1 MKGRRF
7 HLVGQLEIMLR
18 GNRTESKIS
27 GVEKVFKKAKR
38 LLLVFSFIAISFS
51 LFSCSGQSFSRKE
64 VTEIKIGQTVDAL
77 GPIKLL
83 DSKRFVSAY
92 YETDFKNQEELD
104 EYQTDNAPISVYPY
118 IYFAEGI
125 YEKVGDEYRFWVQ
138 RGVNVEFKNVA
149 NIKKKIISTRE
160 FDNVPTAKDKYFS
173 LAKKD
178 GVYRVN
184 GNQGV
189 FTADQE
195 IPDSIDEFLS
205 QYQYEPEELE

>member
-1 MKGRRF
+1 
-7 HLVGQLEIMLR
+7 MLR

-27 GVEKVFKKAKR
+27 EVEKVFKRSKR
-38 LLLVFSFIAISFS
+38 LLLIFSFIAISFS
-51 LFSCSGQSFSRKE
+51 LFSCSGHSFSRKE
-64 VTEIKIGQTVDAL
+64 VTEIKIGQTYETP
-77 GPIKLL
+77 GPIKIL
-83 DSKRFVSAY
+83 DEKHFVMLHNDA
-92 YETDFKNQEELD
+92 EFDTQEELD

-118 IYFAEGI
+118 IYFAEGV

-149 NIKKKIISTRE
+149 NIKKKIISTLD

-189 FTADQE
+189 FTTYQE
-195 IPDSIDEFLS
+195 IPDSIDEFLA
-205 QYQYEPEELE
+205 QYQYEPEELKR

>member
-1 MKGRRF
+1 
-7 HLVGQLEIMLR
+7 MLR

-27 GVEKVFKKAKR
+27 EVEKVFKKAKR
-38 LLLVFSFIAISFS
+38 LLLIFSFIAISFS
-51 LFSCSGQSFSRKE
+51 LFSCSGHSFSRKE
-64 VTEIKIGQTVDAL
+64 VTEIKIGQTYETP
-77 GPIKLL
+77 GPIKIL
-83 DSKRFVSAY
+83 DEKHFVMLHNDA
-92 YETDFKNQEELD
+92 EFDTQEELD

-118 IYFAEGI
+118 IYFAEGV

-149 NIKKKIISTRE
+149 NIKKKIISTRD

-189 FTADQE
+189 FTTYQE
-195 IPDSIDEFLS
+195 IPDSIDEFLA
-205 QYQYEPEELE
+205 QYQYEPEELKR

>member
-1 MKGRRF
+1 MSQRSWS
-7 HLVGQLEIMLR
+7 EMLR

-27 GVEKVFKKAKR
+27 EVEKVFKKAKR
-38 LLLVFSFIAISFS
+38 LLLIFSFIAISFS
-51 LFSCSGQSFSRKE
+51 LFSCSGHSFSRKE
-64 VTEIKIGQTVDAL
+64 VTEIKIGQTYETP
-77 GPIKLL
+77 GPIKIL
-83 DSKRFVSAY
+83 DEKHFVMLHNDA
-92 YETDFKNQEELD
+92 EFDTQEELD

-118 IYFAEGI
+118 IYFAEGV

-149 NIKKKIISTRE
+149 NIKKKIISTLD

-189 FTADQE
+189 FTTYQE
-195 IPDSIDEFLS
+195 IPDSIDEFLA
-205 QYQYEPEELE
+205 QYQYEPEELKR

>member
-1 MKGRRF
+1 MSQRSWS
-7 HLVGQLEIMLR
+7 EMLR

-27 GVEKVFKKAKR
+27 EVEKVFKKAKR
-38 LLLVFSFIAISFS
+38 LLLIFSFIAISFS
-51 LFSCSGQSFSRKE
+51 LFSCSGHSFSRKE
-64 VTEIKIGQTVDAL
+64 VTEIKIGQTYETP
-77 GPIKLL
+77 GPIKIL
-83 DSKRFVSAY
+83 DEKHFVMLHNDA
-92 YETDFKNQEELD
+92 EFDTQEELD

-118 IYFAEGI
+118 IYFAEGV

-149 NIKKKIISTRE
+149 NIKKKIISTRD

-189 FTADQE
+189 FTTYQE
-195 IPDSIDEFLS
+195 IPDSIDEFLA
-205 QYQYEPEELE
+205 QYQYEPEELKR

>member
-1 MKGRRF
+1 
-7 HLVGQLEIMLR
+7 MLR

-27 GVEKVFKKAKR
+27 EVEKVFKKAKR
-38 LLLVFSFIAISFS
+38 LLLIFSFIAISFS
-51 LFSCSGQSFSRKE
+51 LFSCSGHSFSRKE
-64 VTEIKIGQTVDAL
+64 VTEIKIGQTYETP
-77 GPIKLL
+77 GPIKIL
-83 DSKRFVSAY
+83 DEKHFVMLHNDA
-92 YETDFKNQEELD
+92 EFDTQEELD

-118 IYFAEGI
+118 IYFAEGV

-149 NIKKKIISTRE
+149 NIKKKIISTLD

-189 FTADQE
+189 FTTYQE
-195 IPDSIDEFLS
+195 IPDSIDEFLA
-205 QYQYEPEELE
+205 QYQYEPDELD

>member
-1 MKGRRF
+1 
-7 HLVGQLEIMLR
+7 MLR

-27 GVEKVFKKAKR
+27 EVEKVFKKAKR
-38 LLLVFSFIAISFS
+38 LLLIFSFIAISFS
-51 LFSCSGQSFSRKE
+51 LFSCSGHSFSRKE
-64 VTEIKIGQTVDAL
+64 VTEIKIGQTYETP
-77 GPIKLL
+77 GPIKIL
-83 DSKRFVSAY
+83 DEKHFVMLHNDA
-92 YETDFKNQEELD
+92 EFDTQEELD

-118 IYFAEGI
+118 IYFAEGV

-149 NIKKKIISTRE
+149 NIKKKIISTRD

-189 FTADQE
+189 FTTYQE
-195 IPDSIDEFLS
+195 IPDSIDEFLA
-205 QYQYEPEELE
+205 QYQYEPEELD